1 MWTTKIIDITKNKT
15 TADYTVEFY
24 KDAVLEETF
33 TFERVSNPDSIKR
46 LIHDQLQQYKKID
59 ATQAESILGPVDLDE
74 FEPVVITPV
83 KPTLEEKELIKYAEK
98 LGDLVKLKRA
108 LDLGIIDVD
117 LPKYVQTLSY
127 LRNNF
132 EVAKHLD
139 LIH

>member
-1 MWTTKIIDITKNKT
+1 MWATKIVTVNKNKT

-24 KDAVLEETF
+24 KDSILEETF

-59 ATQAESILGPVDLDE
+59 ATQADLILGPVDLNE

-108 LDLGIIDVD
+108 LDLGIIGVD
-117 LPKYVQTLSY
+117 LPKYVQTLKY
-127 LRNNF
+127 LRDNF